1 MATEI
6 VNQLLLVTTDA
17 SQVGELAERLTRDN
31 FQLTRINNSGFF
43 DEAAVSLL
51 VGLNKARLPQ
61 LLEHVRAACHT
72 RTRFIPANLEAPPLA
87 LQTALVE
94 AEVGGAIIYAL
105 DVERFEQ
112 I

>member
-1 MATEI
+1 MPAET
-6 VNQLLLVTTDA
+6 VNQLLLITTDA
-17 SQVGELAERLTRDN
+17 SQVGELAERLTKDG

-51 VGLNKARLPQ
+51 IGLNNARLTQ
-61 LLEHVRAACHT
+61 VLEHVRIACHT